1 MARRITPVAE
11 KHGEIC
17 AINRCIRIDIS
28 CRGVAL
34 CWSTDENPRLCAI
47 PAVCTPKINLTSV
60 VSGDLSPRRHHFN
73 STIRPAT
80 KDFAAC

>member
-1 MARRITPVAE
+1 MARCITPVAE
-11 KHGEIC
+11 HHGEIG
-17 AINRCIRIDIS
+17 AINRGIRIDIS

-34 CWSTDENPRLCAI
+34 CWGADEAPWPCAI
-47 PAVCTPKINLTSV
+47 AAVCTPKINLAAV